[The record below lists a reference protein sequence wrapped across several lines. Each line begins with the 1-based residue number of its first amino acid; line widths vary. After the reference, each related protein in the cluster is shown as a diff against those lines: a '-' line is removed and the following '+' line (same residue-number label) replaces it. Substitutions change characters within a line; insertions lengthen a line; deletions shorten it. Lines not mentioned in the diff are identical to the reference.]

1 MIKNCGCLPNEVR
14 FKKEIICHC
23 IIPSMQTFFFVPNT
37 LHIIWKVFIL
47 CRHSSKTIWKHSKH
61 IFQHLFHWWIIH
73 ITYPGMKETTQHCKI
88 LHHNESWQ
96 WSSIEFPHVYT
107 EECTLLV
114 PPIPQTSL
122 NLDIDANMEL
132 IVLDGGNRQWGAQRC
147 WENLMFLWLSI
158 YIKPNLFPHL
168 SLILI
173 TEDLWTSMEWICL
186 QLPQVGIPLLQ
197 NPLFET
203 QYHTMLVNMTKK
215 FTPFYEAQHPEF
227 WLTQQILRI
236 WGHLWLNLVANMLQ
250 KLQNTQW
257 QSRHLRSSR

>member
-23 IIPSMQTFFFVPNT
+23 IIPSMQTFFFVHNT

-122 NLDIDANMEL
+122 NLDMDANMES
-132 IVLDGGNRQWGAQRC
+132 IVLDGGNRQWGGSEMLGEFDVFMIEYLHKAQPIPPSIINFYHWRPVDFNGMNMSSTAPG
-147 WENLMFLWLSI
+147 WNTPSAKPTIRNSIPHNVGEYDKKIHPFLWSPTPRVLTDTTDIENMGPPVIEFGCQHAS
-158 YIKPNLFPHL
+158 KTSKHSVTVKALK
-168 SLILI
+168 IL
-173 TEDLWTSMEWICL
+173 
-186 QLPQVGIPLLQ
+186 
-197 NPLFET
+197 
-203 QYHTMLVNMTKK
+203 
-215 FTPFYEAQHPEF
+215 
-227 WLTQQILRI
+227 
-236 WGHLWLNLVANMLQ
+236 
-250 KLQNTQW
+250 
-257 QSRHLRSSR
+257 